1 MRKGQKVRI
10 LRTNQIA
17 TIVEVE
23 LIRKSGKVH
32 RYCHLKMDKKPDL
45 WMDAS
50 ELGGLV
56 ERCRITFHDDRGQE
70 LYFDVE
76 RDYRKENLSVTLTGK
91 NPENLKEHHGINIM
105 MPKCCAE
112 VLKHI
117 NNVLD
122 NSFAKQFL
130 CIRSMLRIWI
140 YFNIFQTIVNL
151 GSRLISSQWGWR
163 NWRNTIIKCSSGCM
177 GCSLVNL
184 SGCLKRLVRR
194 IMTFS

>member
-1 MRKGQKVRI
+1 MNKKEISMKKGQKVRI
-10 LRTNQIA
+10 LRTNKIA

-105 MPKCCAE
+105 MAE
-112 VLKHI
+112 M
-117 NNVLD
+117 
-122 NSFAKQFL
+122 L
-130 CIRSMLRIWI
+130 CRGFKT
-140 YFNIFQTIVNL
+140 Y
-151 GSRLISSQWGWR
+151 
-163 NWRNTIIKCSSGCM
+163 K
-177 GCSLVNL
+177 
-184 SGCLKRLVRR
+184 
-194 IMTFS
+194 